1 MKKTLI
7 GLTVG
12 EVLLLVVVLAG
23 YLIAIAAGLR
33 RVSNLLARV
42 TFGVRA
48 IDRQTQPIGPALQDI
63 NAALGQVA
71 GSLSAA
77 APDKTK
83 TD

>member
-7 GLTVG
+7 SLTVG
-12 EVLLLVVVLAG
+12 EVVALVVVLAG
-23 YLIAIAAGLR
+23 YLVVIAAGLR

-48 IDRQTQPIGPALQDI
+48 IDKQTQPIGPALRDI

-71 GSLSAA
+71 ASLEAAGSDRAHA
-77 APDKTK
+77 E
-83 TD
+83 

>member
-7 GLTVG
+7 SLTVA
-12 EVLLLVVVLAG
+12 EVVALVVVLAG
-23 YLIAIAAGLR
+23 YLVVIAAGLR

-48 IDRQTQPIGPALQDI
+48 IDKQTQPIGPALRDI

-71 GSLSAA
+71 ASLEAAGSGRAHA
-77 APDKTK
+77 E
-83 TD
+83 